1 MQSRRVRRISLVPP
15 VALAVRPELTLRP
28 HPHTTG
34 FVPETGLSR
43 ENGVAEKLLMRYV
56 MPWAPFATTLHDGG
70 RAILRAMVEEIDSAA
85 PSHILLDKSGAW
97 DDLDS
102 RVLDEALQREWW
114 LGTAEIEALEAET
127 G

>member
-1 MQSRRVRRISLVPP
+1 MS
-15 VALAVRPELTLRP
+15 VAFV
-28 HPHTTG
+28 HTG

-70 RAILRAMVEEIDSAA
+70 RAILRAMVEDVDLAA

-102 RVLDEALQREWW
+102 RVLDKALQREWW

>member
-1 MQSRRVRRISLVPP
+1 M
-15 VALAVRPELTLRP
+15 
-28 HPHTTG
+28 
-34 FVPETGLSR
+34 PETGLSR

-70 RAILRAMVEEIDSAA
+70 RAILRAMVEEIDSTA
-85 PSHILLDKSGAW
+85 PSDILLDKSGAW
-97 DDLDS
+97 NELDS
-102 RVLDEALQREWW
+102 RVLDEALQRDWW